1 MTRPRSHEGLL
12 SMHLS
17 GADDGQLA
25 AAALPLSPASRRER
39 AWPRTPACASK
50 QQRLLHQT
58 DKQLLR
64 LFRRVRDGLVDAG
77 LHKTARRIERRGR
90 KGVVDDP

>member
-1 MTRPRSHEGLL
+1 MAPT
-12 SMHLS
+12 
-17 GADDGQLA
+17 AIA
-25 AAALPLSPASRRER
+25 ASVHSALPTASAAVVRRAPAYACRELRAHESDASPS
-39 AWPRTPACASK
+39 ASK

>member
-1 MTRPRSHEGLL
+1 VGGESLIRAVIEVPSQQDGDLGRFEHRRPITPGRG
-12 SMHLS
+12 
-17 GADDGQLA
+17 DDARDLCDS
-25 AAALPLSPASRRER
+25 L
-39 AWPRTPACASK
+39 ASK